1 MPLNRM
7 RQLSDIIKSRRS
19 IRAFD
24 SNVPPREIIQECLEA
39 ATWAPSAT
47 NQQPW
52 EFIVLS
58 GHALEKVN
66 AVILEHFAER
76 MQESTAFDSVPEDL
90 AARQQEIFASLM
102 AAGDAAGI
110 GANDIFQR
118 SLRFFDAP
126 VSVYFVTRKRPDNQY
141 LLSTAAA
148 LENFLLAA
156 HAQGLGACWLNVTV
170 VCAEEIKMHLGIA
183 SDRELVSGVALGYP
197 DATSALNTFTRSRV
211 PAEEV
216 TTWLGF

>member
-1 MPLNRM
+1 MS
-7 RQLSDIIKSRRS
+7 QLLDVIKSRRS
-19 IRAFD
+19 IRAFEQ
-24 SNVPPREIIQECLEA
+24 NVPSKEIIQECLEA
-39 ATWAPSAT
+39 ATWAPSVT

-52 EFIVLS
+52 EFIVLTGS
-58 GHALEKVN
+58 ALDKIN

-76 MQESTAFDSVPEDL
+76 MQESTAFDSVPELL

-110 GANDIFQR
+110 TANDMFQR
-118 SLRFFDAP
+118 SLRFCDAP
-126 VSVYFVTRKRPDNQY
+126 VGVYFVTRKRPDNQY

-156 HAQGLGACWLNVTV
+156 CARGLGTCWLNVTV
-170 VCAEEIKMHLGIA
+170 VCAEEIKEHLGIA
-183 SDRELVSGVALGYP
+183 ADRELVSGVALGYP
-197 DATSALNTFTRSRV
+197 SAGSPINMFSRARV
-211 PAEEV
+211 PVDEV

>member
-1 MPLNRM
+1 ML
-7 RQLSDIIKSRRS
+7 QLLETIKSRRS
-19 IRAFD
+19 IRAFE
-24 SNVPPREIIQECLEA
+24 NNIPPKAIIQECLEA

-52 EFIVLS
+52 EFIVLT
-58 GHALEKVN
+58 GHALIKIN
-66 AVILEHFAER
+66 AIILEHFAER
-76 MQESTAFDSVPEDL
+76 MQESTAFDSVPELL

-110 GANDIFQR
+110 GANDIFQS

-126 VSVYFVTRKRPDNQY
+126 IGVYFVTRKRSDNQY

-156 HAQGLGACWLNVTV
+156 HARGLGTCWLNVTV
-170 VCAEEIKMHLGIA
+170 VCAEEIKQHLGIA
-183 SDRELVSGVALGYP
+183 ADRELVSGVALGYP
-197 DATSALNTFTRSRV
+197 AAGSPLNTFTRTRV
-211 PAEEV
+211 PVNEV

>member
-1 MPLNRM
+1 MDALRA
-7 RQLSDIIKSRRS
+7 LTSRRS
-19 IRAFD
+19 IREFEKQ
-24 SNVPPREIIQECLEA
+24 VPAQDIIRTCLEA

-52 EFIVLS
+52 EFIVLT

-66 AVILEHFAER
+66 ALILEHFAER
-76 MQESTAFDSVPEDL
+76 MRESTAFDNVPEHL
-90 AARQQEIFASLM
+90 AKRQQEIFSALM
-102 AAGDAAGI
+102 DAGEAAGI
-110 GANDIFQR
+110 EANDFFER

-126 VSVYFVTRKRPDNQY
+126 VGVYFVTRKRSDSQY

-156 HAQGLGACWLNVTV
+156 HAQGLGTCWLTITV
-170 VCAEEIKMHLGIA
+170 VCEKDLKQHFGLAD
-183 SDRELVSGVALGYP
+183 DRELLGGVALGYP
-197 DATSALNTFTRSRV
+197 AAGSPLNTFIRTRV
-211 PAEEV
+211 PVDEI

>member
-1 MPLNRM
+1 MPH
-7 RQLSDIIKSRRS
+7 LSDVIKSRRS
-19 IRAFD
+19 IRAFE
-24 SNVPPREIIQECLEA
+24 NTPPPKAIIQECLEA

-52 EFIVLS
+52 EFIVLT
-58 GHALEKVN
+58 GQALEKIH

-76 MQESTAFDSVPEDL
+76 MQESTAFNSVPEPL
-90 AARQQEIFASLM
+90 AARQQEIFISLM

-110 GANDIFQR
+110 GANDIFQS

-126 VSVYFVTRKRPDNQY
+126 VGVYFVTRKRPDNQY

-156 HAQGLGACWLNVTV
+156 HARGLGTCWLNVTV
-170 VCAEEIKMHLGIA
+170 VCAEEIKAHLGIA
-183 SDRELVSGVALGYP
+183 PDRELVSGVALGYP
-197 DATSALNTFTRSRV
+197 AADSSLNSFARTRV
-211 PAEEV
+211 PVDEI